1 MNWAHEGEVA
11 TVQRRDGVG
20 AESLCGGDHRR
31 IDYAEREIGISRHQ
45 VRHAPEIR
53 CGHWLQQEIAV
64 RQLREELCFSL
75 GAKYSGDHE
84 CGLTKYERRND
95 ERSLMRIQEFSRS
108 VVPTV
113 TVNSGSDE
121 RSGVDYEDAVNPSAS
136 RSSSAR
142 CTS

>member
-1 MNWAHEGEVA
+1 
-11 TVQRRDGVG
+11 
-20 AESLCGGDHRR
+20 
-31 IDYAEREIGISRHQ
+31 
-45 VRHAPEIR
+45 
-53 CGHWLQQEIAV
+53 
-64 RQLREELCFSL
+64 
-75 GAKYSGDHE
+75 
-84 CGLTKYERRND
+84 
-95 ERSLMRIQEFSRS
+95 MRIQEFSRS